1 MFNIIEKNQKFAK
14 GIMIA
19 VAAAFVLWGVG
30 GYISGSSDDGS
41 IAKVGNLKIYSQ
53 DIDNAMQQNPQNTD
67 KMQVLLGLINRDLLL
82 DNINLYNMTATQNQL
97 QQQIA
102 AIKIFQDQNG
112 NFDINKYKEFLEQK
126 VMTAEQFQKDMQQ
139 QIVINQFATL
149 FTTSFLSSNAFNL
162 AFAKLLSRER
172 TIATYTI
179 SPNQFFSQIN
189 PTQDQVNQYY
199 QQNLSKF
206 TLPERVKLSYIQVD
220 AATIAPTIKI
230 SQQQLDQYIKQHQ
243 ANFANIQVDA
253 SHILFVVPDNATAQ
267 QKAKIK
273 AQAEAIL
280 LKVKANPK
288 NFAKFAS
295 QYSQDP
301 GSASNG
307 GDLGFFGKGV
317 MAKPFETAAFS
328 LKPGQISN
336 LVETKFG
343 YHIIKLNAINQ
354 QSAQEVEAMA
364 QRQLQQQQ
372 ATLELQK
379 VVDKLNN
386 LTYNNPKSLTVA
398 AKELN
403 LPIQNSNSWVE
414 KGVQTGIFSVAAAQ
428 KAIFN
433 NDTINGGNN
442 SEVVDLGNN
451 SYAVFHVNAHEMQT
465 IQPLNDSLKTQIIT
479 ILKASMAANL
489 VNKEGQDK
497 LSMLRN
503 GNKMNLKFS
512 APLNVGLLSQNP
524 SIDLNNIKQIFTTNL
539 SKLPAYTGGLDAN
552 NNFVIYKILG
562 ETINSKLDA
571 QNQEVVK
578 QLNNSDQDL
587 IFSAYL
593 NGLRN
598 NFEVNYKVDR
608 LNLQSK

>member
-1 MFNIIEKNQKFAK
+1 MFNIIEENQKFAK

-19 VAAAFVLWGVG
+19 VVAAFVLWGVG
-30 GYISGSSDDGS
+30 GYINGSSDDGY

-53 DIDNAMQQNPQNTD
+53 DIDNAMQQNPQNSD

-82 DNINLYNMTATQNQL
+82 DNINANNMTATSDQL

-102 AIKIFQDQNG
+102 AIKIFQDENG
-112 NFDINKYKEFLEQK
+112 KFDINKYKEFLEQR
-126 VMTAEQFQKDMQQ
+126 VMTAQQFQQEMQQ
-139 QIVINQFATL
+139 QISINQFVTL
-149 FTTSFLSSNAFNL
+149 FNTSFFSSNSFNQ

-179 SPNQFFSQIN
+179 SPSQFYAQIN
-189 PTQDQVNQYY
+189 PTPQQINEYY

-220 AATIAPTIKI
+220 ASTIAPTIKI
-230 SQQQLDQYIKQHQ
+230 SQQQIDQYIKQHQ
-243 ANFANIQVDA
+243 ANLANIQIDA
-253 SHILFVVPDNATAQ
+253 SHILFEVPTNATSD

-273 AQAEAIL
+273 AQALAVL
-280 LKVKANPK
+280 NKVRANPK
-288 NFAKFAS
+288 DFAKLAK

-317 MAKPFETAAFS
+317 MAKPFEEAAFS

-343 YHIIKLNAINQ
+343 YHIIKVNAINQ
-354 QSAQEVEAMA
+354 QSSQEITAMA

-372 ATLELQK
+372 ATVELQK

-403 LPIQNSNSWVE
+403 LPIQNSNSWIE
-414 KGVQTGIFSVAAAQ
+414 KGVTTGIFSAAAAQ

-451 SYAVFHVNAHEMQT
+451 SYAVYHVTAHEMQT
-465 IQPLNDSLKTQIIT
+465 IQPLNDSLKAQIMS

-489 VNKEGQDK
+489 VTNDGQNKLNMLKNGQQ
-497 LSMLRN
+497 L
-503 GNKMNLKFS
+503 NLKFS
-512 APLNVGLLSQNP
+512 SPLSVSLLSQNP
-524 SIDLNNIKQIFTTNL
+524 NIGPNSIKQIFTTNL
-539 SKLPAYTGGLDAN
+539 SKLPAYTGSLDAN

-562 ETINSKLDA
+562 EHVNDKLNL

-578 QLNNSDQDL
+578 QLTNSDQDL
-587 IFSAYL
+587 LFSAYL

-598 NFEVNYKVDR
+598 NFDVNYKVDR